1 MSHYRRIDGQTD
13 SETKRQMLMGLRRT
27 GVETS
32 TCLVSPE
39 SPLRLSLK
47 GRIFCNFAC
56 FGLLKNAI
64 SNVN

>member
-13 SETKRQMLMGLRRT
+13 SETKRQMVMGVRRM

-39 SPLRLSLK
+39 SPL
-47 GRIFCNFAC
+47 
-56 FGLLKNAI
+56 
-64 SNVN
+64 